1 MGEKIVDADLGER
14 DKMAFQHLEL
24 TAHEDGVWRVTLQR
38 SGGNCIDQIMYGELI
53 SCFRSPDNYMTDV
66 RAIVLTGSGKHFC
79 TGNDLEE
86 FASMNPENGGERMRR
101 VREAFFAIQD
111 CPVPVIGAIQGTA
124 IGSGLA
130 IAASCD
136 VIVASTQARFGLPE
150 LSVGVMGGAAHL
162 ARIGP
167 QHLVRLMFFTGEHL
181 PARTMVQMGA
191 GMLVVEPEALLDEAM
206 GIAKRCASFSPT
218 AVRVAKQ
225 VLNRIEVMDLKPGY
239 EFEQGFTV
247 GMSGHPD
254 AKEALSAVR
263 ERRTPHYRPIDDELV
278 ARLTI

>member
-1 MGEKIVDADLGER
+1 MVFE
-14 DKMAFQHLEL
+14 HLEL
-24 TAHEDGVWRVTLQR
+24 TAHENGVWLVTLQR
-38 SGGNCIDQIMYGELI
+38 SGGNCIDQVMYGELI
-53 SCFRSPDNYMTDV
+53 RCFRSPETYMTDV

-86 FASMNPENGGERMRR
+86 FASMNSENGGERMWR

-136 VIVASTQARFGLPE
+136 VIVASSQVRFGLPE

-181 PARTMVQMGA
+181 LTQTMVQMGA
-191 GMLVVEPEALLDEAM
+191 GIVVVEPEALLDEAM
-206 GIAKRCASFSPT
+206 RIAGRCASFSPT
-218 AVRVAKQ
+218 AVRIAKQ

-239 EFEQGFTV
+239 EFEQGLTV
-247 GMSGHPD
+247 RMSGHPD
-254 AKEALSAVR
+254 SKEALSAVR
-263 ERRTPHYRPIDDELV
+263 ERRTPHYQPVDRATFSGI
-278 ARLTI
+278 

>member
-1 MGEKIVDADLGER
+1 MNE
-14 DKMAFQHLEL
+14 MAFEHLQL
-24 TAHEDGVWRVTLQR
+24 TAKGAGVWYVALERTP
-38 SGGNCIDQIMYGELI
+38 GNSIDQPMYDELI
-53 SCFRSPDNYMTDV
+53 RCFRSPDRYMADV
-66 RAIVLTGSGKHFC
+66 RAIVLAGAGKHFC
-79 TGNDLEE
+79 TGNDLDE
-86 FASMNPENGGERMRR
+86 FATMTPENGGERMWR

-111 CPVPVIGAIQGTA
+111 CPVPVIGAIQGVA

-181 PARTMVQMGA
+181 PPQTMVQMGA
-191 GMLVVEPEALLDEAM
+191 GIVVVEPEALLEEAM
-206 GIAKRCASFSPT
+206 RIATRCASYSPT

-225 VLNRIEVMDLKPGY
+225 VLNRVETMDLKPGY

-247 GMSGHPD
+247 KMSGHPD
-254 AKEALSAVR
+254 AKAALRAVR
-263 ERRTPHYRPIDDELV
+263 ERGTPHYQPFDRSWTWDS
-278 ARLTI
+278 

>member
-1 MGEKIVDADLGER
+1 
-14 DKMAFQHLEL
+14 MAFENLEL
-24 TAHEDGVWRVTLQR
+24 TIEDSGVWVVTLNRKPGNSINQR
-38 SGGNCIDQIMYGELI
+38 MYNELTK
-53 SCFRSPDNYMTDV
+53 CFRSPDEYMTDA

-79 TGNDLEE
+79 TGNDLDE
-86 FASMNPENGGERMRR
+86 FATMTPENGADRMLR

-130 IAASCD
+130 IAAACD
-136 VIVASTQARFGLPE
+136 VIIASTLARFGLPE

-181 PARTMVQMGA
+181 APQTMVQMGA
-191 GMLVVEPEALLDEAM
+191 GIVVVDPGELMLEAM
-206 GIAKRCASFSPT
+206 RIARRCASFSPT
-218 AVRVAKQ
+218 AVRLAKQ
-225 VLNRIEVMDLKPGY
+225 VLNRVESMELKPGY
-239 EFEQGFTV
+239 EFEQRFTV
-247 GMSGHPD
+247 LMSGHPD

-263 ERRTPHYRPIDDELV
+263 NHRKAHYQPLNDT
-278 ARLTI
+278 RLTDCELWLRASRSPAGIDS